1 MINFFTPMKKQFG
14 QFQTPVFK
22 APNSN
27 LDKEKLQ
34 IARLQSKCHSLA
46 IEKFSLSNLKNACM
60 QFQNRLFRP
69 PQI

>member
-1 MINFFTPMKKQFG
+1 MKKQFG

-34 IARLQSKCHSLA
+34 IARLQSKCQSRPL
-46 IEKFSLSNLKNACM
+46 EKFSLSNLKNACM
-60 QFQNRLFRP
+60 QF
-69 PQI
+69 